1 MTLSIALTLMTIQQ
15 KCKKQPKHRI
25 TMNQDLKTDKNYVI
39 AIGRQFGCG
48 GREVGQ
54 RVAQLLDIDYYD
66 KQLLLEASKASGIM
80 PELFEAADE
89 RTPKFFPSLWPLNLA
104 MAGSTFTGDIP
115 MSDDS
120 IYKAQCQ
127 VMKDLVDRKPC
138 VIVGR
143 TADYVLRDYCPV
155 ISVFLHAP
163 IEDRVKRIIERGD
176 CDTHDA
182 AEKRADKIGKLRA
195 EYYNFYTDKLW
206 GHADSYDL
214 CLDSSLL
221 GIEGTAQFIVD
232 FVKRRLE

>member
-1 MTLSIALTLMTIQQ
+1 
-15 KCKKQPKHRI
+15 
-25 TMNQDLKTDKNYVI
+25 MNEDLKNNQNYVI

-54 RVAQLLDIDYYD
+54 RVAQLLDINYFD
-66 KQLLLEASKASGIM
+66 KQLLLEASKASGINTEM
-80 PELFEAADE
+80 FEAADE

-104 MAGSTFTGDIP
+104 MAGSAFISETPT
-115 MSDDS
+115 SDDS

-163 IEDRVKRIIERGD
+163 VEDRVRRIIERGD
-176 CDTHDA
+176 CDTREA

-206 GHADSYDL
+206 GHAESYDL

-221 GIEGTAQFIVD
+221 GVEGTAQFIVD
-232 FVKRRLE
+232 FVKRRLA

>member
-1 MTLSIALTLMTIQQ
+1 MNNN
-15 KCKKQPKHRI
+15 PK
-25 TMNQDLKTDKNYVI
+25 TNQNYVI
-39 AIGRQFGCG
+39 AIGRQFGSG

-54 RVAQLLDIDYYD
+54 RVAQLLGIDYFD
-66 KQLLLEASKASGIM
+66 KQLLLEASRASGIQ
-80 PELFEAADE
+80 PEMFEAADE
-89 RTPKFFPSLWPLNLA
+89 RTPKFAPSLWPLNLA
-104 MAGSTFTGDIP
+104 MAGSTFIGETP

-127 VMKDLVDRKPC
+127 VMKELVDRKPC

-163 IEDRVKRIIERGD
+163 IENRVERIIKRGD
-176 CDTHDA
+176 CDTREA
-182 AEKRADKIGKLRA
+182 AEKRSDKANKLRA

-214 CLDSSLL
+214 CIDSSLL
-221 GIEGTAQFIVD
+221 GIDGTAQFIVE
-232 FVKRRLE
+232 FVKQRMR

>member
-1 MTLSIALTLMTIQQ
+1 
-15 KCKKQPKHRI
+15 
-25 TMNQDLKTDKNYVI
+25 MNEDLKNNKNYVI
-39 AIGRQFGCG
+39 AIGRQFGSG

-54 RVAQLLDIDYYD
+54 RVAQLLDINYYD
-66 KQLLLEASKASGIM
+66 KQLLLEASKASGIL
-80 PELFEAADE
+80 PELIEAGDE

-104 MAGSTFTGDIP
+104 MAGSTFINETP
-115 MSDDS
+115 MNEDT

-127 VMKDLVDRKPC
+127 VMKDLVDRKSC

-163 IEDRVKRIIERGD
+163 IDDRVKRIIERGD
-176 CDTHDA
+176 CDTREA
-182 AEKRADKIGKLRA
+182 AEKRSDKANKLRA

-214 CLDSSLL
+214 CIDSSLL
-221 GIEGTAQFIVD
+221 GIDGTAQFIAD
-232 FVKRRLE
+232 FVKRRLG

>member
-1 MTLSIALTLMTIQQ
+1 MNNN
-15 KCKKQPKHRI
+15 PK
-25 TMNQDLKTDKNYVI
+25 TNQNYVI
-39 AIGRQFGCG
+39 AIGRQFGSG

-54 RVAQLLDIDYYD
+54 RVAQLLGIDYFD
-66 KQLLLEASKASGIM
+66 KQLLLEASRASGIQ
-80 PELFEAADE
+80 PEMFEAADE
-89 RTPKFFPSLWPLNLA
+89 RTPKFAPSLWPLNLA
-104 MAGSTFTGDIP
+104 MAGSTFIGETP

-127 VMKDLVDRKPC
+127 VMKELVDRKPC

-163 IEDRVKRIIERGD
+163 IENRVERIIKRGD
-176 CDTHDA
+176 CDTREA
-182 AEKRADKIGKLRA
+182 AEKRSDKANKLRA

-214 CLDSSLL
+214 CIDSSLL
-221 GIEGTAQFIVD
+221 GIDGTAQFIVE
-232 FVKRRLE
+232 FVKQRMQ

>member
-1 MTLSIALTLMTIQQ
+1 MNEE
-15 KCKKQPKHRI
+15 QPN
-25 TMNQDLKTDKNYVI
+25 TKNYVI

-54 RVAQLLDIDYYD
+54 CVAQLLGIDYYD
-66 KQLLLEASKASGIM
+66 KQLLLEASKASGIE
-80 PELFEAADE
+80 PEMFEAADE

-104 MAGSTFTGDIP
+104 MAGSSFVGEVP
-115 MSDDS
+115 MSDES

-155 ISVFLHAP
+155 VSVFLHAP
-163 IEDRVKRIIERGD
+163 IDDRVSRIIARGD
-176 CDTHDA
+176 CDTREDA
-182 AEKRADKIGKLRA
+182 MKRSDKVNKLRA

-206 GHADSYDL
+206 GHAESYDL
-214 CLDSSLL
+214 CIDSSLL
-221 GIEGTAQFIVD
+221 GVDGTARLIVD
-232 FVKRRLE
+232 FVRQRLK

>member
-1 MTLSIALTLMTIQQ
+1 MYE
-15 KCKKQPKHRI
+15 
-25 TMNQDLKTDKNYVI
+25 DLKNNQNYVI

-54 RVAQLLDIDYYD
+54 RVAQLLDINYFD
-66 KQLLLEASKASGIM
+66 KQLLHEASKASGINAEM
-80 PELFEAADE
+80 FEAIDE

-104 MAGSTFTGDIP
+104 MAGSAFVGETP
-115 MSDDS
+115 MSDEN

-127 VMKDLVDRKPC
+127 VMKDLVDRRSC

-176 CDTHDA
+176 CDTQDA
-182 AEKRADKIGKLRA
+182 AEKRADKANKLRA
-195 EYYNFYTDKLW
+195 DYYNFYTDKVW
-206 GHADSYDL
+206 GQAESYDL
-214 CLDSSLL
+214 CIDSSLL
-221 GIEGTAQFIVD
+221 GIEGTSQLIVD
-232 FVKRRLE
+232 FVKHRLLE

>member
-1 MTLSIALTLMTIQQ
+1 MSE
-15 KCKKQPKHRI
+15 
-25 TMNQDLKTDKNYVI
+25 NLKNSKNYVI

-54 RVAQLLDIDYYD
+54 RISQLLDINYYD
-66 KQLLLEASKASGIM
+66 KQLLLEASKASGIN
-80 PELFEAADE
+80 PEMFEAADE

-104 MAGSTFTGDIP
+104 MAGSSFIGEIP

-127 VMKDLVDRKPC
+127 VMKELVDRKSC

-143 TADYVLRDYCPV
+143 TADYVLRDYCHV

-163 IEDRVKRIIERGD
+163 IDNRVQRIIDRGD
-176 CDTHDA
+176 CDSREA
-182 AEKRADKIGKLRA
+182 AEKRSDKINKLRA

-214 CLDSSLL
+214 SIDSSLL
-221 GIEGTAQFIVD
+221 GVEGTAQFIVD
-232 FVKRRLE
+232 YVKKRLANLL

>member
-1 MTLSIALTLMTIQQ
+1 MIDNPE
-15 KCKKQPKHRI
+15 K
-25 TMNQDLKTDKNYVI
+25 NKNYAI
-39 AIGRQFGCG
+39 AIGRQFGSG

-54 RVAQLLDIDYYD
+54 RVAQLLDINYFD
-66 KQLLLEASKASGIM
+66 KQLLLEASKASGINQEM
-80 PELFEAADE
+80 FEAADE

-104 MAGSTFTGDIP
+104 MAGSTFIGDTP

-120 IYKAQCQ
+120 IYNAQCQ

-143 TADYVLRDYCPV
+143 TADYVLREYCPV

-163 IEDRVKRIIERGD
+163 IDDRVNRIMARGD
-176 CDTHDA
+176 CDTREA
-182 AEKRADKIGKLRA
+182 AEKRSDKANKLRA

-214 CLDSSLL
+214 CIDSSLL
-221 GIEGTAQFIVD
+221 GIEGTAQFIVE
-232 FVKRRLE
+232 FVKRRLG

>member
-1 MTLSIALTLMTIQQ
+1 MSED
-15 KCKKQPKHRI
+15 PK
-25 TMNQDLKTDKNYVI
+25 TNKNYVI
-39 AIGRQFGCG
+39 AIGRQFGSG

-66 KQLLLEASKASGIM
+66 KQLLLEASKASGIT
-80 PELFEAADE
+80 PEMFEAADE

-104 MAGSTFTGDIP
+104 MAGSTFMGDVT

-127 VMKDLVDRKPC
+127 VMKDLVDRKSC

-143 TADYVLRDYCPV
+143 TADYVLREHCPV

-163 IEDRVKRIIERGD
+163 I
-176 CDTHDA
+176 
-182 AEKRADKIGKLRA
+182 
-195 EYYNFYTDKLW
+195 
-206 GHADSYDL
+206 
-214 CLDSSLL
+214 LL

-232 FVKRRLE
+232 FVKRRLSI

>member
-1 MTLSIALTLMTIQQ
+1 
-15 KCKKQPKHRI
+15 
-25 TMNQDLKTDKNYVI
+25 MNENLKNDQNYVI

-54 RVAQLLDIDYYD
+54 RVAQLLDINYFD
-66 KQLLLEASKASGIM
+66 KQLLLEASKASGIH
-80 PELFEAADE
+80 PEMFEAADE

-104 MAGSTFTGDIP
+104 MAGSTFPGETP
-115 MSDDS
+115 MSDET

-127 VMKDLVDRKPC
+127 VMRELVDRKSC

-143 TADYVLRDYCPV
+143 TADYVLRDYCRV
-155 ISVFLHAP
+155 FSVFLHAP
-163 IEDRVKRIIERGD
+163 IDDRIKRIIERGD
-176 CDTHDA
+176 CDSREA
-182 AEKRADKIGKLRA
+182 AEKRSDKINKLRA

-232 FVKRRLE
+232 FIKLRLM

>member
-1 MTLSIALTLMTIQQ
+1 
-15 KCKKQPKHRI
+15 
-25 TMNQDLKTDKNYVI
+25 MNQDLKTDKNYVI

-104 MAGSTFTGDIP
+104 MAGSTFIGDIP

-143 TADYVLRDYCPV
+143 TADYVLRDYFPV

-232 FVKRRLE
+232 FVKRRLG

>member
-1 MTLSIALTLMTIQQ
+1 
-15 KCKKQPKHRI
+15 
-25 TMNQDLKTDKNYVI
+25 MNQNLKTDKNYVI

>member
-1 MTLSIALTLMTIQQ
+1 MYE
-15 KCKKQPKHRI
+15 
-25 TMNQDLKTDKNYVI
+25 DLKNNQNYVI

-54 RVAQLLDIDYYD
+54 RVAQLLDINYFD
-66 KQLLLEASKASGIM
+66 KQLLHEASKASGINAEM
-80 PELFEAADE
+80 FEAIDE

-104 MAGSTFTGDIP
+104 MAGSAFVGETP

-127 VMKDLVDRKPC
+127 VMKDLVDRRSC

-176 CDTHDA
+176 CDTQDA
-182 AEKRADKIGKLRA
+182 AEKRADKANKLRA
-195 EYYNFYTDKLW
+195 DYYNFYTDKVW
-206 GHADSYDL
+206 GQAESYDL
-214 CLDSSLL
+214 CIDSSLL
-221 GIEGTAQFIVD
+221 GIEGTSQLIVD
-232 FVKRRLE
+232 FVKHRLS